1 MEKNQG
7 TSFIPKSPVRASSK
21 PKGIR
26 KVYILTYATY
36 VFFFGTLLVSVLVF
50 GYGYSKNAQLASE
63 KGSLLEE
70 RDSFNQADMERVQEL
85 DSRMKS
91 AFSILDRQVSLTSL
105 LQMLETKI
113 VKSAYIYGL
122 EYSKGVDGSLELA
135 LQVRSGEFN
144 DALFQRQEFLSDPI
158 LAGAIISEIEFV
170 QSESE
175 GEVSVKTQEV
185 TFSVIK
191 TLDVS
196 DIPYTVALGSGLSD
210 FSVDSTESVN
220 TTVSDVDSVD
230 TPGPEEENL
239 DSINE

>member
-21 PKGIR
+21 PKGTR

-36 VFFFGTLLVSVLVF
+36 VFFFGTLLAAAVVF
-50 GYGYSKNAQLASE
+50 GYGFSVNAQLASE
-63 KGSLLEE
+63 KSSLLIE

-105 LQMLETKI
+105 LQMLETKTI
-113 VKSAYIYGL
+113 RSAYIYGL
-122 EYSKGVDGSLELA
+122 EYSKGIDGSLNLA
-135 LQVRSGEFN
+135 LQVRSGNFN
-144 DALFQRQEFLSDPI
+144 DALFQREEFFSDSI
-158 LAGAIISEIEFV
+158 LAGAIISEIDYT

-175 GEVSVKTQEV
+175 GALSIKTQDVDFLV
-185 TFSVIK
+185 TK

-196 DIPYTVALGSGLSD
+196 DIPYTVALESGSLDSIEN
-210 FSVDSTESVN
+210 VDTV
-220 TTVSDVDSVD
+220 VSDVGSVD
-230 TPGPEEENL
+230 TQESE
-239 DSINE
+239 